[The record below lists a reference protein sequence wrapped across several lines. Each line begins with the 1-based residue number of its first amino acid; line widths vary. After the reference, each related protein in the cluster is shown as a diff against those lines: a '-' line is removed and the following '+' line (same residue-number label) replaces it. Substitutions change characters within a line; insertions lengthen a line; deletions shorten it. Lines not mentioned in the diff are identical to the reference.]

1 MIVLL
6 GAGIALRA
14 ALRLSPPGFDDAEL
28 VTPLT
33 SARSVLEGC
42 SFLRRGLEPY
52 GTPPSACRHAP
63 ILLHA
68 LCAFEPALFA
78 ICVAANGAVAFLL
91 HRLGRA
97 SSRRAATRAPH
108 AAAVAF
114 VCAPWTAAACA
125 ALGTSAL
132 QHAPLL
138 GALLLAHRGR
148 LAGASAALA
157 AAALVL
163 PDAVWLVPA
172 TASLWRSSAARRRS
186 PPGGA
191 RAEPSLGAFA
201 AAFALWLALFAGL
214 ARWAAGSWA
223 FADAVHGA
231 WARGDGQRPGV
242 GLWWYL
248 LAQVFPASRA
258 HFVFAL
264 HVLPRLCLLPLAAR
278 LRRWP
283 LLCAALSFGVIT
295 AFKPHLA
302 MPDVVLALALLGT
315 QLDASL
321 LGHARPSLLAAGAAL
336 LVGALACRP
345 LLRGWLGARALN
357 ANFAFAASLLLGVAQ
372 SEALLALTAA
382 ALRRDWAVVSATGAT
397 RIQRAWRRR
406 RRKRK

>member
-1 MIVLL
+1 MSLL
-6 GAGIALRA
+6 AFGVALRA
-14 ALRLSPPGFDDAEL
+14 DVSGVTSSASSKSGDAR
-28 VTPLT
+28 
-33 SARSVLEGC
+33 RSVSEGC

-78 ICVAANGAVAFLL
+78 ICVAADGAVAFLL

-186 PPGGA
+186 GA

-283 LLCAALSFGVIT
+283 LLCAALSFGVVT

-321 LGHARPSLLAAGAAL
+321 LGHARPSLLAAGAAM

-382 ALRRDWAVVSATGAT
+382 ALRRDWAVVSARGAT